1 MPITPPSVPVLRG
14 RGDTSLTFE
23 GPALILRRREKELE
37 IPLAA
42 VARIHAARRVVEV
55 QLRSPGGKPAAHRV
69 EDVSDAAA
77 GAFVAAVEEALAT
90 VTDPAPDGSAL
101 VTVRTPDAGSWKA
114 RKRRTVRLVWA
125 ALLLVLCA
133 ETVTVT
139 LVGDPVASVAVWT
152 LGLTTGLLAH
162 AAVVTLPF
170 GHGMWRLPRH
180 GVTVVA
186 QYGGYIDGMHVYDF
200 TDLKGDRFAYTP
212 AGYRGDRVEVVY
224 DPAEPLNGSAR
235 DQLVG
240 RGAMLVLPVLAGFFA
255 LLGLV
260 LTLLVVPLA
269 IYA

>member
-14 RGDTSLTFE
+14 RGSTSLAFE
-23 GPALILRRREKELE
+23 GSALILRRRDEEIE

-42 VARIHAARRVVEV
+42 VARVHGARRVVEV

-77 GAFVAAVEEALAT
+77 TAFVAAVNAALAT
-90 VTDPAPDGSAL
+90 VPEPAPDGSAL
-101 VTVRTPDAGSWKA
+101 VTVRTPDPGSWKA
-114 RKRRTVRLVWA
+114 RKRRTVRLLWA

-139 LVGDPVASVAVWT
+139 LVGDPVTSVVVWM
-152 LGLTTGLLAH
+152 LGLTTGVLAH

-170 GHGMWRLPRH
+170 GHRMWRLPKH

-186 QYGGYIDGMHVYDF
+186 QYGGYIDGMHIYDF
-200 TDLKGDRFAYTP
+200 ADLNGNRFAYTP

-224 DPAEPLNGSAR
+224 DPDDPLNGSAR
-235 DQLVG
+235 DLLVG
-240 RGAMLVLPVLAGFFA
+240 RGTMLVLPVLSGFFA

-260 LTLLVVPLA
+260 LTLLVIPLA
-269 IYA
+269 IYT